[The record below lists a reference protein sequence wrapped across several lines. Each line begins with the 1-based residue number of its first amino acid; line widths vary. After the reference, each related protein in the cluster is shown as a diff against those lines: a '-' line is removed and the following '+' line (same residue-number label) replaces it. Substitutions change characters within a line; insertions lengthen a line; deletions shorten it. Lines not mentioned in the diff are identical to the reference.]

1 MALQVKRQH
10 ILFFFPFSFIFIHR
24 AFNSFLAD
32 TVVGRCTQKISAA
45 LNPVKCVV
53 TSTDDDPNGSHI
65 QVTVVSSAFEGKKAM
80 ERQRMVYKAIWE
92 EMSGPVHAVDS
103 ISAKTPEEAN
113 S

>member
-1 MALQVKRQH
+1 M
-10 ILFFFPFSFIFIHR
+10 
-24 AFNSFLAD
+24 
-32 TVVGRCTQKISAA
+32 
-45 LNPVKCVV
+45 KCVV